1 MVRAR
6 QNAMDGAGFALFA
19 TPIGT
24 CGIAWSAHGLRGVQ
38 LPEADDQKALA
49 RLERRFPD
57 LALSTSD
64 PIAEIIEEIGLHLSG
79 EAVGYRKVKLDFSGV
94 HPFERSVYAAARAIP
109 FGQTRTYGAL
119 AAQVGDPQAAQA
131 VGQALGRNPW
141 PIIIPCHRITAAEGR
156 TGGFS
161 APGGTVTKLRLLE
174 IEGALAPETLPLFAA
189 GSAD

>member
-1 MVRAR
+1 
-6 QNAMDGAGFALFA
+6 MDGAGFALFA

-38 LPEADDQKALA
+38 LPEADDREALA

-57 LALSTSD
+57 LTLAAPD
-64 PIAEIIEEIGLHLSG
+64 PIAEIIDEIGLHLSG
-79 EAVGYRKVKLDFSGV
+79 RPVGYRKVKLDFHGV

-109 FGQTRTYGAL
+109 FGETRTYGAL

-141 PIIIPCHRITAAEGR
+141 PIIVPCHRITAAEGR

-161 APGGTVTKLRLLE
+161 APGGTATKLRLLE

-189 GSAD
+189 GAGG